1 MTGLVG
7 VVGAIAPGPVAVITI
22 PIAGGLALAHWL
34 YLVYQETPDI
44 IRMLMAYIV
53 DLTII
58 MQSLFWLTQA
68 RGDGHPV
75 TKPLLRLAYAAYADC
90 EEGASSRVHDAIQSF
105 VTPTAL
111 FRIRRRDLTF
121 DKIVEL
127 IHANRFTPSEHFKN
141 AYFDSVPM
149 LDDDQDFFAD
159 PLQYMDSHQTH
170 E

>member
-1 MTGLVG
+1 
-7 VVGAIAPGPVAVITI
+7 
-22 PIAGGLALAHWL
+22 
-34 YLVYQETPDI
+34 
-44 IRMLMAYIV
+44 
-53 DLTII
+53 

-111 FRIRRRDLTF
+111 FRIRGKDLTF

-127 IHANRFTPSEHFKN
+127 IHANRFTPSENFLSLN
-141 AYFDSVPM
+141 
-149 LDDDQDFFAD
+149 D
-159 PLQYMDSHQTH
+159 PLDGWRKELLHDIAVTLALA
-170 E
+170 